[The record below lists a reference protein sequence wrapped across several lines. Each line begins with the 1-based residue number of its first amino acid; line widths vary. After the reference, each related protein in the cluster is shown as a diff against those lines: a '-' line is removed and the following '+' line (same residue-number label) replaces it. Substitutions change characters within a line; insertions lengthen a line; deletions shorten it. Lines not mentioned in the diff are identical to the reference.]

1 MCRMTENLGNVS
13 RNKDVEM
20 DKWKTNLS
28 TINQCLLVALK
39 VTVVEGRKQKD
50 MAEEGVTMTRSWG
63 IGTCELL
70 LFMSYRTP

>member
-39 VTVVEGRKQKD
+39 VTVVEGRK
-50 MAEEGVTMTRSWG
+50 
-63 IGTCELL
+63 
-70 LFMSYRTP
+70 